1 MANLVLLKNILSD
14 KKKLFMPDTK
24 NQNKSS
30 FIDGSRLITE
40 SCVRAGADIFIG
52 YPITPANLL
61 YLYAGKRYPKM
72 MAAPDEITTLQ
83 WMAGFAATGHIP
95 VTATSFPGYALM
107 IESINMAFMM
117 ELPMVIIL
125 VQRLGPATGTATAGA
140 MGDLLVV
147 NGTISGGFNL
157 PSFSISSMKDCWDL
171 PPKAI
176 ETAVKLRTP
185 VVLLTSKEMI
195 MTLCSFDLS
204 DLENIDRKQMK
215 LYEGNGQY
223 FPYKPDNEG
232 IPPFLPLTQ
241 NIHQIRFTAST
252 HDMKGILQNSSPEAI
267 NNTKRLQNKIINH
280 LDSYSFYEA
289 DEQAGADTLIVSYD
303 VSAQAAREAATI
315 IRAEGKKVSLLIA
328 KTILPVPDV
337 YIDIISRYP
346 RVVIAEENL
355 DGQFRNLL
363 FGKAG
368 RKGVTGVNG
377 IAKMI
382 SPEAIITEVM
392 K

>member
-1 MANLVLLKNILSD
+1 
-14 KKKLFMPDTK
+14 MPET
-24 NQNKSS
+24 NNKIKTA

-61 YLYAGKRYPKM
+61 YQYAGRRYPKM

-83 WMAGFAATGHIP
+83 WMSGFAAVGHIP

-117 ELPMVIIL
+117 ELPIVIIL

-140 MGDLLVV
+140 MGDLSVV
-147 NGTISGGFNL
+147 NGTISGGFHL
-157 PSFSISSMKDCWDL
+157 PTFAISNMKDCWDL
-171 PPKAI
+171 PPMAI

-195 MTLCSFDLS
+195 MTFCSFDWS
-204 DLENIDRKQMK
+204 ALENIDKKQMK
-215 LYEGNGQY
+215 IYEGDEQY
-223 FPYKPDNEG
+223 YTYKPDNYG
-232 IPPFLPLTQ
+232 VPLFLPLTQ
-241 NIHQIRFTAST
+241 NKHQVRLTAST

-267 NNTKRLQNKIINH
+267 NNTKRLHNKIINH
-280 LDSYSFYEA
+280 LDSYTFYEI
-289 DEQAGADTLIVSYD
+289 DEQIGADTLIVSYD
-303 VSAQAAREAATI
+303 VAAQAAREAA
-315 IRAEGKKVSLLIA
+315 AELRSKGKSVSLLIA
-328 KTILPVPDV
+328 KTILPVPEV
-337 YIDIISRYP
+337 YIDIVSNYRK
-346 RVVIAEENL
+346 VVIAEENL
-355 DGQFRNLL
+355 DGQFRQIL

-382 SPEAIITEVM
+382 SPEAIITETL